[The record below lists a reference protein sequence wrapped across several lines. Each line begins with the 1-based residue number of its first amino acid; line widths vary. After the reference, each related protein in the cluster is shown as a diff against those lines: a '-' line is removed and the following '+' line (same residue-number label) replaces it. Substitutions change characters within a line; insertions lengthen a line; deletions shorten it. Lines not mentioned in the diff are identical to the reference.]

1 MRNWQA
7 SKLPIAPLWSA
18 LSLALL
24 AVASP
29 VLHAEDAMKPT
40 SSHFAYIGTYNPN
53 GEGVYRVQVD
63 TKSGALSGKTLVSNL
78 PNPAQLVVDAKGQ
91 TLYVASEVAD
101 FNGTQHGGIVAYRI
115 NPQDGHLTQLNQVDS
130 QGAGPVYLSLTPD
143 GRHLLVANYISG
155 SIAAFPVDS
164 EGKLGAASSVQQ
176 DEGPAGAAKPA
187 AAVEGSFAISDHN
200 GPHAHM
206 IASDPSGKFVFSTDL
221 GLDRIYQWRFDGST
235 GKLTPNDPPWIAASS
250 AGAGPRH
257 FVFHPDGK
265 TVLLIN
271 EEASTLTSYR
281 FDHQKG
287 TLKQLHAVSSL
298 PADYKGTSFAAGL
311 ALSEDG
317 KNLYVANR
325 LHNSIAQFN
334 VGEEGELK
342 PVAEVWTRG
351 DYPRTITLD
360 PTGRYLY
367 ALNQR
372 SDNVTRFSVDK
383 QSGKLS
389 FVDGYTPVGS
399 PSQMVFLPTAK

>member
-1 MRNWQA
+1 MRN
-7 SKLPIAPLWSA
+7 SLRITT

-29 VLHAEDAMKPT
+29 ALQAEDTMTSP

-53 GEGVYRVQVD
+53 GEGVYRVRVD
-63 TKSGALSGKTLVSNL
+63 AKSGVLSDKTLVSNL

-101 FNGTQHGGIVAYRI
+101 FNGTKHGGIVAYRI
-115 NPQDGHLTQLNQVDS
+115 NRQDGSLTPLNQVDS
-130 QGAGPVYLSLTPD
+130 QGAGPVYLSLLPD
-143 GRHLLVANYISG
+143 GRHLLVANYVSG
-155 SIAAFPVDS
+155 SVAAFPLDG
-164 EGKLGAASSVQQ
+164 EGKLGEASSVQQ
-176 DEGPAGAAKPA
+176 AEGPAGAAKPA
-187 AAVEGSFAISDHN
+187 GAVEGSFAISDHN

-206 IASDPSGKFVFSTDL
+206 IASDPSGNFVFSTDL
-221 GLDRIYQWRFDGST
+221 GLDRIYQWRFDNRN
-235 GKLTPNDPPWIAASS
+235 GKLTPNDPPWISASS

-265 TVLLIN
+265 TLLLIN

-281 FDHQKG
+281 FDSQKG
-287 TLKQLHAVSSL
+287 TLKPLQVISSL
-298 PADYKGTSFAAGL
+298 PADYRGTSFAAGL
-311 ALSEDG
+311 ALSAEG

-325 LHNSIAQFN
+325 LHNSIAQFS
-334 VGEEGELK
+334 VGGNGEMK

-360 PTGRYLY
+360 PSGRYLY

-372 SDNVTRFSVDK
+372 SDNITRFSVDP

-389 FVDGYTPVGS
+389 FVEGYTPVGS
-399 PSQMVFLPTAK
+399 PSQMVFMP